1 MLENKKKDNMT
12 IVRKRYEL
20 NPSRDI
26 DDKGTLNYKWS
37 RGTPS
42 QNQATV
48 VVLDVSF
55 PLCLSPCIK
64 L

>member
-1 MLENKKKDNMT
+1 MT

-42 QNQATV
+42 QNQARV